1 MTQLINQLIFVA
13 FNIWMAW
20 YHSRLIK
27 DHRPIRHGYWAA
39 LYLFA
44 VLVWSVIFGWLYA
57 PLLILQRG
65 VVFSP
70 ALNLFRR
77 LPINYISSSTT
88 SVIDRIEMW
97 LFKTNWYK
105 REVYYLAGWLTFTI
119 LNEVL

>member
-1 MTQLINQLIFVA
+1 MTQLINQLIFLA
-13 FNIWMAW
+13 GNLWMAY
-20 YHSRLIK
+20 YHSQLIK
-27 DHRPIRHGYWAA
+27 ANKPIKHGYWAA

-105 REVYYLAGWLTFTI
+105 REVYYLAGWLAVTI
-119 LNEVL
+119 LIEVL